1 MVEQPD
7 IHPPPDDQP
16 DVDKFAALA
25 DAPVTALGLSNGDAD
40 ALEQALDVKTV
51 RDLAD
56 NKYVRR
62 AQAIVNLANEKQSRD
77 LLPSPGIGRVRVGWQ
92 QSMTV
97 VRPRVGPPA
106 LGRAALPGGES
117 LNPGSRPGSRP
128 KPWGWWSAP
137 GAPNRHPQTRH
148 GKSFPRYTLG

>member
-1 MVEQPD
+1 MVEHPD

-25 DAPVTALGLSNGDAD
+25 DAPVTALGLSSSDAD

-62 AQAIVNLANEKQSRD
+62 AQAIVNLANEKASR
-77 LLPSPGIGRVRVGWQ
+77 
-92 QSMTV
+92 
-97 VRPRVGPPA
+97 
-106 LGRAALPGGES
+106 
-117 LNPGSRPGSRP
+117 
-128 KPWGWWSAP
+128 
-137 GAPNRHPQTRH
+137 
-148 GKSFPRYTLG
+148 